1 MISDERLRAWGLSG
15 PTVLLFGPIVRV
27 LLAVLVLAFGAQRLL
42 VYAEVARTTVTVRHM
57 ADFDVFYRSSWLVTH
72 GRGDPYDVV
81 ALSGT
86 SGLVRT
92 PNLNPPHAVLL
103 LVPLTFFDPRAAL
116 WIWAAASAASALLA
130 LRIIFRE
137 VPIRLTPTSAA
148 WTLFALLWAAPTG
161 ILLFAAQISWL
172 FWGPVTW
179 VWAAA
184 RRAQWMRAAFVLGVA
199 MSIKP
204 FLGLLLVILALR
216 RRWLALAIALTTAIG
231 CFAIGI
237 VALGWPT
244 FVSWIHA
251 IRSITWAAHI
261 FNASL
266 FGFIERLVG
275 HHPESIWKL
284 APLASAPGLVR
295 PLWLLA
301 TAGVVAAS
309 AWALSRQD
317 SADATESA
325 ASTRLT
331 VDRMFAV
338 TLSEALLVSPLAW
351 VYYVFF
357 LAGPFIALCADGRW
371 WHAFGWRKIVLAGAA
386 FILTLGP
393 GTLASAQPHAWA
405 TLSIGS
411 GYFWSLLAFWMC
423 ALPDRRVTPV
433 DQNPGAR
440 RPR

>member
-1 MISDERLRAWGLSG
+1 VISDERLRAWGLSG

-27 LLAVLVLAFGAQRLL
+27 LLTVVVLAFGAQRLL

-57 ADFDVFYRSSWLVTH
+57 ADFDVFYRSSWRVAH
-72 GRGDPYDVV
+72 GAGDPYAAV
-81 ALSGT
+81 AVSGT
-86 SGLVRT
+86 SVVRT

-103 LVPLTFFDPRAAL
+103 FVPVAFFDPRAAL

-130 LRIIFRE
+130 LRIIFKE
-137 VPIRLTPTSAA
+137 VPIRLTLTSAT
-148 WTLFALLWAAPTG
+148 WTLFALLCAAPTG

-204 FLGLLLVILALR
+204 FLGLLLVIFAARKRWAALGI
-216 RRWLALAIALTTAIG
+216 ALATAIG

-237 VALGWPT
+237 LALGWPT
-244 FVSWIHA
+244 FLSWIDA
-251 IRSITWAAHI
+251 LRSVTWAAHI

-266 FGFIERLVG
+266 FGFVERLVG
-275 HHPESIWKL
+275 HHPESIWEL
-284 APLASAPGLVR
+284 APLASAPGLVL

-301 TAGVVAAS
+301 TAGVGAVS
-309 AWALSRQD
+309 AWFLYRRVP
-317 SADATESA
+317 ADAPGFINETTFA
-325 ASTRLT
+325 

-338 TLSEALLVSPLAW
+338 TLSAALLISPLAW

-357 LAGPFIALCADGRW
+357 LAGPFIALCADGQWRQ
-371 WHAFGWRKIVLAGAA
+371 AFAWRKVLFVGAA
-386 FILTLGP
+386 LALTFAP
-393 GTLASAQPHAWA
+393 GTLTSAQPHAWA
-405 TLSIGS
+405 TFSIGS
-411 GYFWSLLAFWMC
+411 GYFWSLLAFWIC
-423 ALPDRRVTPV
+423 ALPGRRAMPV
-433 DQNPGAR
+433 RNPVAR